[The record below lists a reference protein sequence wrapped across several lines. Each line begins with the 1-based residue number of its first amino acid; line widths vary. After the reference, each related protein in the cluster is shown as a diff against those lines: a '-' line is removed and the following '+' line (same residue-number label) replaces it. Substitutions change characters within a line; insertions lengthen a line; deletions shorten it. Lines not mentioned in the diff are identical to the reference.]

1 MFGYIP
7 SLGSPFAEFR
17 RLEQELDELFGST
30 VWSGGIRSLPPGT
43 FPAVNVGTTP
53 DKVAVYLF
61 APGID
66 PKTLE
71 ITLQQNLLSISGRR
85 EIPVEQ
91 NATYY
96 RKERFSGEFRR
107 VISLPEDVEPDRVD
121 AKYTDGIV
129 QITVQRRAAAQ
140 PRRIE
145 IH

>member
-1 MFGYIP
+1 MFGDIP
-7 SLGSPFAEFR
+7 GLASPFAELR
-17 RLEQELDELFGST
+17 RLEQELDEMFGST

-85 EIPVEQ
+85 EVPVEQ

-121 AKYTDGIV
+121 AKYTDGVV

-140 PRRIE
+140 PRQIE